1 MAKKVVISIT
11 SKDKPGI
18 IYTAVN
24 TIKDLGG
31 NLLSMNQTVLD
42 NYFSMIIIAS
52 FSDIYKINSIKDTVS
67 TRLKKH
73 TYNNSE
79 VVVLNCDESTLTS
92 NNNDPYSSFEKS
104 INDQYVLS
112 LCSKTKNDNVLNI
125 LKICTEYDINILNLF
140 SKTKNSLYT
149 MIFFIDTTELKSMI
163 KFRGELHKLEQ
174 IDPNLRIMLQHHEIF
189 KATNEININI

>member
-18 IYTAVN
+18 IYTVVN
-24 TIKDLGG
+24 TIKNLGG

-42 NYFSMIIIAS
+42 NYFSMILITS
-52 FSDIYKINSIKDTVS
+52 FSDKYNIDTIKDNIS
-67 TRLKKH
+67 NRLKKH
-73 TYNNSE
+73 TFNNSE
-79 VVVLNCDESTLTS
+79 VVVLNCDESIS
-92 NNNDPYSSFEKS
+92 NSNFNDPYSSLKNN
-104 INDQYVLS
+104 INDQYVLTLS
-112 LCSKTKNDNVLNI
+112 SKAKNNNVLNI
-125 LKICTEYDINILNLF
+125 LKICSDYNINILNLF
-140 SKTKNSLYT
+140 SKTKNNLYT

-163 KFRGELHKLEQ
+163 EFRGELHQLEQ